1 MAEPIVVK
9 FEADI
14 TELKNRLKEL
24 ENANK
29 KVGESGK
36 KAGKETEDA
45 FNKTSKGLEGTL
57 ANIKAVGE
65 GILAALSVEALT
77 RFAINATKAYA
88 EVEKGE
94 LRLLA
99 ALKGN
104 TAQFKRLT
112 DQAEKLQKAYGV
124 DADTIKAQ
132 QAFLAIQGRT
142 ERQIESTVD
151 AAHRLSEVLGID
163 IQSAVRQLDA
173 TMEGNVGRL
182 GKLDAA
188 FSSLTKEEL
197 ANGKAIDIVNEKYK
211 NFADATLQST
221 DVTLKKMKVFFEDVI
236 EDIGSGFA
244 AMLKTVGVGAGLIS
258 DIFKKIFG
266 IKDEAKQ
273 AGVDDGEA
281 YFQGV
286 EQSIQQAGRQDFEKV
301 AQQLI
306 DQAGAGL
313 RKIQEDQAEAQK
325 VADRVRAKG
334 NEASAKGIEDGIKAA
349 NKKQILLE
357 EQRIARVTEIINAE
371 RDKKKV
377 IFDEQ
382 AKDASDAAAKALEAQ
397 RQALEKQ
404 AKAEQEF
411 RDKQLAALDSRLK
424 DYITHLIEGLNQQNL
439 TEKGYSVERIKID
452 LVELEERKKL
462 YESYGKDVSD
472 INRQIAESKR
482 KLNEALEKP
491 IDIHPNRED
500 FEKIQKEQEE
510 ANKGILARHRQLV
523 QDILVASGS
532 LIQSLFDISANNRDA
547 RFTFI
552 SDQNDA
558 ILEGLDQE
566 ADALE
571 EANKRKALSDRAY
584 EVQKAELLKRRKAQ
598 EEDFAKQQ
606 KRIAREDAIARKTAA
621 IFAIILNTAQ
631 GITSALAQL
640 PPNIPLSILVG
651 ITGAAQLAVAS
662 STPIP
667 RLKDGTDY
675 VELGKNKKGVDTIPA
690 LLNEGER
697 VTKAEINKKYW
708 NVLNSI
714 DGGRFD
720 EFVHKNYVLPAM
732 IQFKKQSEANQRAE
746 LGQHIAKGIIFNTSS
761 EDFGKAISKGVSI
774 KNEKSLAKQIAR
786 ELSDILPKE
795 RHHW

>member
-29 KVGESGK
+29 KAGESGK
-36 KAGKETEDA
+36 KAGKEIEGSYASAGKSLENT
-45 FNKTSKGLEGTL
+45 FN
-57 ANIKAVGE
+57 NIGA
-65 GILAALSVEALT
+65 GILAAFSITAVTNFAKASVEAFAKAEAQTNQL
-77 RFAINATKAYA
+77 RFAVEKVGKMGTKVFDALIRQSKQLAAISFFDDEDIQDAQRLLVQIGLNADEIQRLTPLVLDLAAAQGTDLATAAQKAVNAINGQTRGLKDVGANFEDTGTKVGNYNKLVESLTKIQGSAA
-88 EVEKGE
+88 DALDTTSGAMRDQAVEVENLQESLGE
-94 LRLLA
+94 RLAPAIVKVKTFFLQAATGLAYLLGLIDEPVDNSNVETFLSRLSNVPIEKVNSLLA
-99 ALKGN
+99 GTNEQVEELKAKIDDLNKKQESDFISSPKRAKEIKDLQKQLGLLIDKQTALNLELERRNQLEKN
-104 TAQFKRLT
+104 ANSLAKQ
-112 DQAEKLQKAYGV
+112 DQEAALQKAKEN
-124 DADTIKAQ
+124 APKL
-132 QAFLAIQGRT
+132 LA
-142 ERQIESTVD
+142 
-151 AAHRLSEVLGID
+151 
-163 IQSAVRQLDA
+163 
-173 TMEGNVGRL
+173 
-182 GKLDAA
+182 
-188 FSSLTKEEL
+188 
-197 ANGKAIDIVNEKYK
+197 
-211 NFADATLQST
+211 
-221 DVTLKKMKVFFEDVI
+221 
-236 EDIGSGFA
+236 
-244 AMLKTVGVGAGLIS
+244 
-258 DIFKKIFG
+258 
-266 IKDEAKQ
+266 
-273 AGVDDGEA
+273 
-281 YFQGV
+281 
-286 EQSIQQAGRQDFEKV
+286 EQ
-301 AQQLI
+301 
-306 DQAGAGL
+306 
-313 RKIQEDQAEAQK
+313 
-325 VADRVRAKG
+325 
-334 NEASAKGIEDGIKAA
+334 KAA
-349 NKKQILLE
+349 Q
-357 EQRIARVTEIINAE
+357 
-371 RDKKKV
+371 
-377 IFDEQ
+377 
-382 AKDASDAAAKALEAQ
+382 
-397 RQALEKQ
+397 EKQ
-404 AKAEQEF
+404 AKNEQEF
-411 RDKQLAALDSRLK
+411 KDKQLAALDSRLK